1 MKHKNCN
8 EQLRV
13 TPEGEKTSPTCKYSD
28 ARPRRV
34 RKHIFGRRRKCEL
47 SEQNMKAVKNK
58 KNVIFFIFWYTL
70 YIIHMLF
77 FMTSVWSFFFFFYV
91 HGFSIILKSI
101 QDKHAKVYI
110 SGFSRVRKMVAMR
123 NQSEH
128 IGMVCSLKCKKYY
141 SSKNFNSYER
151 TSKYC

>member
-58 KNVIFFIFWYTL
+58 KKCDFFHFLVHPVYYT
-70 YIIHMLF
+70 YAVFHDKCVEFLF
-77 FMTSVWSFFFFFYV
+77 LFLRAWFLNY
-91 HGFSIILKSI
+91 LEK
-101 QDKHAKVYI
+101 Y
-110 SGFSRVRKMVAMR
+110 SR
-123 NQSEH
+123 
-128 IGMVCSLKCKKYY
+128 
-141 SSKNFNSYER
+141 
-151 TSKYC
+151 